1 MKALVCHTLTGPQDL
16 RLELQW
22 PEPKPGRG
30 EVLVDVKAAALNFPD
45 VLMTRG
51 LYQERPSLPFIPGL
65 EFAGV
70 VAEVGE
76 GVADLAPGDRVVG
89 FSGQTVAEKVVA
101 RRESVMRMPATLDFL
116 AASGI
121 SLTYFT
127 SYHALRQRA
136 QLQPGETL
144 LVLGAGGGVG
154 TTAVELGTVLGARVI
169 AAASSAEKLE
179 VARSLGADHSID
191 YATEDLR
198 ERVKQITGGAGV
210 DVVYDPVGGAL
221 AEPAVRSLAWK
232 GRFLVI
238 GFAAGEIPKLA
249 ANLLLLKSASLVG
262 VFWGAFAKREPQVQ
276 GQNARELWEL
286 FEAGRLKPVVG
297 QVYTLEDGAR
307 ALTALE
313 SRQAK
318 GKVVIAV
325 DPQLAARSD

>member
-1 MKALVCHTLTGPQDL
+1 
-16 RLELQW
+16 
-22 PEPKPGRG
+22 
-30 EVLVDVKAAALNFPD
+30 VLVDVKAAALNFPD

-51 LYQERPSLPFIPGL
+51 LYQERPPLPFIPGL

-76 GVADLAPGDRVVG
+76 GVTHFVPGDRVVG
-89 FSGQTVAEKVVA
+89 FSGQAVAEKVVA
-101 RRESVMRMPATLDFL
+101 RQESVMRTPGTLDFL

-127 SYHALRQRA
+127 TYHALKQRA

-154 TTAVELGTVLGARVI
+154 TTAVELGKIMGARVI
-169 AAASSAEKLE
+169 AAASTAEKLE
-179 VARSLGADHSID
+179 IARSLGADHLIN

-198 ERVKQITGGAGV
+198 ERVKEITRGAGV

-221 AEPAVRSLAWK
+221 AEPAVRSLAWN

-238 GFAAGEIPKLA
+238 GFAAGEVPKLA

-276 GQNARELWEL
+276 LQNARELWEL
-286 FEAGRLKPVVG
+286 FEAGRLMPVVG
-297 QVYTLEDGAR
+297 RVYALEDGAS
-307 ALTALE
+307 ALAALE

-325 DPQLAARSD
+325 DPELAARRG